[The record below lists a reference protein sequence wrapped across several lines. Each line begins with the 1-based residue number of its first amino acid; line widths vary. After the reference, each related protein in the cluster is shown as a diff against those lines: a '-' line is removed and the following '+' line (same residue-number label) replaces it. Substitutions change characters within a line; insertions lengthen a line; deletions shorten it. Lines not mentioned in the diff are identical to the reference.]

1 MYQNYND
8 DYHAWP
14 FARYSWQE
22 MCGVSVSVCVHFS
35 NARLMVHPGQTFHPV
50 SILALKQY
58 IFWMIWQVLPVFGLV
73 ACKGSMNI
81 PLPILS
87 RYPDVSFMYW
97 TAFVYVWFQSSAWTN
112 LHVKRPAVCVL
123 RC

>member
-1 MYQNYND
+1 M
-8 DYHAWP
+8 
-14 FARYSWQE
+14 
-22 MCGVSVSVCVHFS
+22 M
-35 NARLMVHPGQTFHPV
+35 
-50 SILALKQY
+50 
-58 IFWMIWQVLPVFGLV
+58 WQVLPVFGLV

-112 LHVKRPAVCVL
+112 LHVERPVVCVRASVL
-123 RC
+123 MCVWYSFTHVSRRVISSQVVKYNLNLYTSMCM